1 LLLGLKMAN
10 RNNINRNMM
19 PGNRPENRPRPPPLI
34 IQPRNQNVVNQ
45 GRQEFDDYRN
55 MMPEN
60 RPENRP
66 RPPPL
71 VIRPR
76 NRNVVDQDVLLAPPG
91 RPRNRNVVDQDVP
104 PAPLGA
110 NNVPNP
116 FDNMG
121 GQV

>member
-1 LLLGLKMAN
+1 MLLGLKMVN
-10 RNNINRNMM
+10 LNNNNLNNNNLM
-19 PGNRPENRPRPPPLI
+19 PGNRPENLQRPPPLI
-34 IQPRNQNVVNQ
+34 IQPRNQNVVNR

-76 NRNVVDQDVLLAPPG
+76 NRNVVDQDV
-91 RPRNRNVVDQDVP
+91 P

>member
-1 LLLGLKMAN
+1 MAN
-10 RNNINRNMM
+10 RNNNNLM
-19 PGNRPENRPRPPPLI
+19 PGNLPGNLLGNHPRLAPLNIPPIPPI
-34 IQPRNQNVVNQ
+34 NQNVFNQ
-45 GRQEFDDYRN
+45 GRQEFNDYIN

-60 RPENRP
+60 RPENHQ

-71 VIRPR
+71 NIPRLRLRDINNLNQLPIEYR
-76 NRNVVDQDVLLAPPG
+76 NRLP
-91 RPRNRNVVDQDVP
+91 P